1 MVIIAVL
8 MFRAWKQMSAD
19 NSITEWERS
28 KIAVWDY
35 PIMDRFTKVNAILN
49 SRYLYTC

>member
-1 MVIIAVL
+1 
-8 MFRAWKQMSAD
+8 MSAD

-35 PIMDRFTKVNAILN
+35 PIMDRFTKVMLATIIHCD
-49 SRYLYTC
+49 SS